1 MTDEEINELID
12 LRDAIDTVLVYISD
26 NSCGDPECCGGPYY
40 SDEEFIIA
48 KDVVENYRG
57 DRLEENEMLREM
69 MKIHPMETAPRNGEL
84 VILFPKFDDPILV
97 GVFDKYIWHCADQY
111 QEERGE
117 FGFTGCVQ
125 VDANLR
131 GWMPLP
137 SAALG
142 ETE

>member
-1 MTDEEINELID
+1 MTDDLMERIEGCIANAEHDDEHETLID
-12 LRDAIDTVLVYISD
+12 ARDRIEAQAAEI
-26 NSCGDPECCGGPYY
+26 E
-40 SDEEFIIA
+40 
-48 KDVVENYRG
+48 R
-57 DRLEENEMLREM
+57 LREM

-84 VILFPKFDDPILV
+84 VVLFPKLDDPILV

-117 FGFTGCVQ
+117 FGFAGCIE

-137 SAALG
+137 SATLG